1 MKKNIFTLL
10 ALLVCAVGSAWANQT
25 ELISGITLPDIPTNT
40 LDVSD
45 EGVTK
50 DANGWYVMMSPKDNL
65 TNQNWYKGIGTNGGS
80 ASFTIPTGTT
90 APYTSGEQTIN
101 RYTVQSG
108 GRAHAIRFTGVEI
121 ASFLGNY
128 NNDSRK
134 THVSVFSYVG
144 TTQTLIETKSVGSGI
159 GELVFSG
166 LSTSTTYIAYIYG
179 NSTSNSDF
187 YGFALKV
194 PSAPAKAY
202 TVTAATNNSNYGT
215 AAADASSLNKGETT
229 EVTATPK
236 SGYQFVSWAV
246 EGTGATL
253 SSTTTNPTT
262 LTMGTAN
269 ATVTATFSAINYT
282 ITHNDATG
290 GTYTISVAGGA
301 ATDANTT
308 ATIGQTITLAGT
320 PTDPAHTYVTWNVKD
335 AGDNDVAVTSNQFTM
350 PASNVTIAPVFSEPL
365 NTLFSM
371 TSITGPSGEVA
382 ASTTEAISATFAQGG
397 SAEVYNGKSSAQ
409 TMLVSSH
416 LSLNGSGNSYIHIT
430 LPNNVA
436 LQAGD
441 VISAEGNDG
450 SSGSISWKLGK
461 TSSASNNKACP
472 YTLTASDALIGATEL
487 YIKKNSGA
495 QISSVTIQG
504 SGIVSDFALTSSAT
518 PTVAMGATS
527 NITYTSSSTGAVTY
541 TSDDESVATVSNT
554 GVITGVF
561 GGTATITISQE
572 ADATYR
578 AGVAKV
584 TVTVP
589 ETALVRARLT
599 GNTTATMTGSISAT
613 YSGKTQNVDA
623 TVGGCKL
630 GSQENWTG
638 FTLDGD
644 NTLQTGDIVEVKIS
658 QRNGSTPFVFYDSKE
673 QTNTLLTT
681 TVDPEP
687 GVYRFALPE
696 AANGKKGVF
705 LVRGKSGSTTTGEE
719 NTSFN
724 PHVVYIALYRPD
736 VALSETATSYTPVA
750 ATDATVSLIRTLS
763 ASYYNTFCVPF
774 DIDLTDE
781 NSPLYGADVQEFD
794 NVTGSILK
802 FKAVTGTMDAGT
814 PYLVKPAANVVNPVF
829 TGVTVKEVEST
840 TVSIANSESP
850 GVNFQ
855 FKGTYNKVT
864 LATDKTEQFLNTSG
878 TFSYPS
884 DAEHA
889 TMKGLRAYFIIPAAV
904 IGSGAPELSI
914 SFDGGENGN
923 DNTTVIDGIEYKT
936 VEDGEYYNLA
946 GQRVAQP
953 TKGLYIVNGRKVVV
967 K

>member
-10 ALLVCAVGSAWANQT
+10 TLLVCAVGSAWANQT

-50 DANGWYVMMSPKDNL
+50 DANGWYVMMSPKTNL
-65 TNQNWYKGIGTNGGS
+65 TTQNWYKGIGTNGGS

-144 TTQTLIETKSVGSGI
+144 TTQTQTLIETKSVGSGI

-202 TVTAATNNSNYGT
+202 TVTAETNNSNYGT
-215 AAADASSLNKGETT
+215 AAADASSLDQGETT
-229 EVTATPK
+229 KVTATPK

-253 SSTTTNPTT
+253 SSTKTNPTT

-282 ITHNDATG
+282 ITHDAATG

-320 PTDPAHTYVTWNVKD
+320 PTDPAHTYVAWNVKD
-335 AGDNDVAVTSNQFTM
+335 ADDNDVSVTDNQFTM
-350 PASNVTIAPVFSEPL
+350 PASNVTIAPVFSKPL

-371 TSITGPSGEVA
+371 TSITAIVKDSENNKMGTVTATISDGSTVEVFNNKGDA
-382 ASTTEAISATFAQGG
+382 DGLL
-397 SAEVYNGKSSAQ
+397 YNNSIN
-409 TMLVSSH
+409 
-416 LSLNGSGNSYIHIT
+416 LNGSGSSYIHIT
-430 LPNNVA
+430 LPNNVT

-441 VISAEGNDG
+441 VITATFLGG
-450 SSGSISWKLGK
+450 SDTWKLSK
-461 TSSASNNKACP
+461 TASGASSKANP
-472 YTLTASDALIGATEL
+472 YTIAANDALLGATEL
-487 YIKKNSGA
+487 YIFKDASA
-495 QISSVTIQG
+495 QVSALKIEGQGEISDLTV
-504 SGIVSDFALTSSAT
+504 TSSAT

-613 YSGKTQNVDA
+613 YSGKTQDVDA

-705 LVRGKSGSTTTGEE
+705 LVRGKSGSTTTGTE
-719 NTSFN
+719 NTGFN

-736 VALSETATSYTPVA
+736 VALLETADSYTPVA
-750 ATDATVSLIRTLS
+750 ATDVTVSLNRTLS

-781 NSPLYGADVQEFD
+781 NSPLYGADVQEYD

-850 GVNFQ
+850 GGNFQ